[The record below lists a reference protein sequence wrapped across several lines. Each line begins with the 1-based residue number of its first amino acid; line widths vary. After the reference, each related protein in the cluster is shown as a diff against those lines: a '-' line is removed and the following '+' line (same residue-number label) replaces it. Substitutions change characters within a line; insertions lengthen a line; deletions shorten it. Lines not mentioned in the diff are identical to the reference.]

1 MRIIPLDKS
10 LPFKLVPL
18 KCPNCSDNIGIG
30 SMDKAFFCKRCLAL
44 WGEGTD
50 KLTKRDFQ
58 FIEAPNP
65 GPYYIPFWT
74 YGLAAD
80 TPLGKIEDLYEYLKH
95 IAFSKSIEFVENH
108 PLTLFVLAISI
119 KTEPNR
125 LIVSKRFT
133 YKQEIL
139 TVSNP
144 KIGHIWGPTISDMSA
159 RNYAKMI
166 FLSTLSE
173 LRKNSV
179 DFVSEINIH
188 LSDPILSFIPFW
200 EDKTYCREMTTRIA
214 ISKNL
219 ITEKPAVFR
228 P

>member
-1 MRIIPLDKS
+1 MVKAPQLQLLPLR
-10 LPFKLVPL
+10 
-18 KCPNCSDNIGIG
+18 CPNCSDDIGIG
-30 SMDKAFFCKRCLAL
+30 SMDKAFFCKRCLSL
-44 WGEGTD
+44 WDEEGG

-74 YGLAAD
+74 YSLIAD
-80 TPLGKIEDLYEYLKH
+80 TPLGRIEDFHGYINH
-95 IAFSKSIEFVENH
+95 IAFSKSIKFVENH
-108 PLTLFVLAISI
+108 PLTLFVLALSI

-144 KIGHIWGPTISDMSA
+144 IVGHIWGPTISEMSA

-173 LRKNSV
+173 LRKNSIA
-179 DFVSEINIH
+179 FVSEINIH

-200 EDKTYCREMTTRIA
+200 EDKTYYRELTTRIVV
-214 ISKNL
+214 SKNL
-219 ITEKPAVFR
+219 VTEKPTEFR